1 MISDSSVKK
10 TPELLAAAWVEYLN
24 QLRISALLDSLH
36 AQDVNLDNALRSL
49 DDAMRTIN
57 VEIIQRNRGGEK
69 GMHGFIAEVAEVG
82 IENAKNLVQG
92 KAGTTQWVNDNG
104 VDDLRR
110 GALHI
115 QQKFVNAGGHYSLT
129 AVLNHLDKYPD
140 FLKENGVYQ
149 IPKDHYDTVKY
160 LLGLSPKEAGKL
172 AKSNGQPTYGDWK
185 LVHSVFD
192 DKNITLDDLESASI
206 TYDQAQRDAI
216 GKTMQDERRSV
227 KDTDKQRRA
236 SMRDQANPSMR
247 EGMKAAGVAAIMEG
261 GTETVLAIRS
271 KIQDGRRLNDFDAN
285 DWAEIAQSG
294 GLGIAKGGVRGAGV
308 YLLSNVA
315 KTPAAAASAMVTAAF
330 GIAEQANLLR
340 NGEISEI
347 DFYENST
354 SLSLDVAV
362 STLSSTLGQA
372 VIPVPVLGALIG
384 NAAGTFIWK
393 VAKDSL
399 NKYEQDL
406 VNGYVAERQELDKEL
421 AQQYQV
427 YVESLNASLSAY
439 YNLLDTAFNPNLEKA
454 FAGSVE
460 LARSLGV
467 DEQEIL
473 KSQAEIDSYFLD

>member
-1 MISDSSVKK
+1 MISDDGVKK
-10 TPELLAAAWVEYLN
+10 TPEILASAWVEYLN

-36 AQDVNLDNALRSL
+36 AQDVNLDSALHSL
-49 DDAMRTIN
+49 DEAMRTIN

-92 KAGTTQWVNDNG
+92 KEGAAQWVNDNG

-115 QQKFVNAGGHYSLT
+115 QQKFVNSGGHYSLT
-129 AVLNHLDKYPD
+129 AVLDHLDKYPD
-140 FLKENGVYQ
+140 FLEKNGVYQ
-149 IPKDHYDTVKY
+149 IPKDHYEMVRA
-160 LLGLSPKEAGKL
+160 LLALSPEDAGKL

-192 DKNITLDDLESASI
+192 DKNITIDDLEPANI
-206 TYDQAQRDAI
+206 TYGQAQRNAI
-216 GKTMQDERRSV
+216 DKTMQDERRRIE
-227 KDTDKQRRA
+227 DTDKRRRA
-236 SMRDQANPSMR
+236 AMRDQAKPSMR
-247 EGMKAAGVAAIMEG
+247 EGMKATGVAAIMEG

-271 KIQDGRRLNDFDAN
+271 KTRDGRELSDFNAN
-285 DWAEIAQSG
+285 DWMEIAQSG
-294 GLGIAKGGVRGAGV
+294 GLGMVKGGVRGAGV
-308 YLLSNVA
+308 YLLSNMA
-315 KTPAAAASAMVTAAF
+315 KTPAATASAMVTAAF

-362 STLSSTLGQA
+362 STLSSTLGQTI
-372 VIPVPVLGALIG
+372 IPVPVLGALIG
-384 NAAGTFIWK
+384 NAAGTFMWK

-406 VNGYVAERQELDKEL
+406 IARYAAERKKLDAKL
-421 AQQYQV
+421 SQKYQI
-427 YVESLNASLSAY
+427 YVENLNASLSVY
-439 YNLLDTAFNPNLEKA
+439 YGLLDVAFDPDVEKA
-454 FAGSVE
+454 FTGSIE
-460 LARSLGV
+460 LARSVGV
-467 DEQEIL
+467 AEHEIL
-473 KSQAEIDSYFLD
+473 KSSAEIDSYFLE